1 MAILVGEVLVTTFV
15 VILVSGWVVSLVF
28 FLMICIFFILNFW
41 PYFLVSLLLG
51 IVVTVWWNVK
61 LDSLDAVTLV
71 KFVPSSRHLYAS
83 VFWHIKELL
92 NKYWIVDL
100 HHTLREVN
108 A

>member
-1 MAILVGEVLVTTFV
+1 MDGWFLWFFFFYDLHILHFELLALFLGLTIAWNRSYCV
-15 VILVSGWVVSLVF
+15 VECQS
-28 FLMICIFFILNFW
+28 
-41 PYFLVSLLLG
+41 
-51 IVVTVWWNVK
+51 
-61 LDSLDAVTLV
+61 DSLDAVTLV